1 MKIKLYDNLKLTL
14 QIGSIIN
21 IALYIFDK
29 YFIVPAWVVFPFLQ
43 SRFFSWCRD
52 KKSIIGCR
60 LERNGWIFV
69 FIFAYLVVFL
79 AVYLINKYK
88 YYSVKSS
95 QNEVA
100 KSEFNRARKDE

>member
-1 MKIKLYDNLKLTL
+1 MNEKLKNSLKLTL

-29 YFIVPAWVVFPFLQ
+29 YAIVPAWIVFPFLQ
-43 SRFFSWCRD
+43 SRVFSWCRN

-69 FIFAYLVVFL
+69 FVFIYLLVFL
-79 AVYLINKYK
+79 IVYIISKIK
-88 YYSVKSS
+88 SRPVK
-95 QNEVA
+95 
-100 KSEFNRARKDE
+100 